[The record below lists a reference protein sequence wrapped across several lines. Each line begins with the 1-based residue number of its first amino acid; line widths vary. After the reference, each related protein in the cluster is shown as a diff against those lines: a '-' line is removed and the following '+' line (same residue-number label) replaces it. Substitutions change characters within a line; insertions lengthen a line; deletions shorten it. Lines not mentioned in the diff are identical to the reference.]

1 MADVSI
7 LSVRLYG
14 IEIGTLTLVNA
25 DQTIFAFTDDYIAQE
40 DRPTLGI
47 NFKDQFGQLRTEFN
61 PSRTKLMPFF
71 SNLLPEGHLRTYL
84 AERAGVH
91 PDREFFLIWVLGQDL
106 PGAITV
112 TPADGQEWPQAEAAA
127 EFDDDAAGE
136 REETALRFS
145 LAGVHLKFSAV
156 DKAKGGLTI
165 PTRGIGG
172 SWIVK
177 LPSSS
182 YDQVPE
188 NEFSMMTLAG
198 LVGIDVPEIKL
209 VELESVKNL
218 PAGIG
223 STGGR
228 AFAIKRFDRLPDGSP
243 VHVEDFAQVFG
254 VYPAEKY
261 KKASYR
267 SIARVLAAETNDGS
281 VTEFIRRLTFN
292 VLIGNA
298 DMHLKNWSL
307 IYADRRHASLA
318 PAYDFVSTIA
328 YIPDE
333 NSGLSFSRTRRFDRF
348 SDDELAH
355 LAAKAKLPEKVVL
368 DTAHETVE
376 RFHRAWKAEK
386 DKLPMTQQ
394 MIEAI
399 EGHVASIP
407 IAR

>member
-1 MADVSI
+1 M
-7 LSVRLYG
+7 
-14 IEIGTLTLVNA
+14 LTLASPV
-25 DQTIFAFTDDYIAQE
+25 
-40 DRPTLGI
+40 
-47 NFKDQFGQLRTEFN
+47 
-61 PSRTKLMPFF
+61 
-71 SNLLPEGHLRTYL
+71 
-84 AERAGVH
+84 
-91 PDREFFLIWVLGQDL
+91 
-106 PGAITV
+106 
-112 TPADGQEWPQAEAAA
+112 
-127 EFDDDAAGE
+127 
-136 REETALRFS
+136 
-145 LAGVHLKFSAV
+145 
-156 DKAKGGLTI
+156 
-165 PTRGIGG
+165 G
-172 SWIVK
+172 S
-177 LPSSS
+177 
-182 YDQVPE
+182 
-188 NEFSMMTLAG
+188 
-198 LVGIDVPEIKL
+198 DVPGSKL

-243 VHVEDFAQVFG
+243 VHTEDFAQVFG

-328 YIPDE
+328 YIPDD
-333 NSGLSFSRTRRFDRF
+333 NSGLSFSRTKRFDRF

-407 IAR
+407 IAK